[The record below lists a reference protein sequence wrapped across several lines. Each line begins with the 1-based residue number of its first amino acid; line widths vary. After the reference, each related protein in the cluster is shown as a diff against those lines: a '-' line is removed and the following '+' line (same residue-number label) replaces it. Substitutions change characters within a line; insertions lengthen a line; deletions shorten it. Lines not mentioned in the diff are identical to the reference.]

1 VSARKQSE
9 RDLEIEQDPAFQ
21 RREWAAQRI
30 GWALMAAVI
39 SAALAGVFGDGPIAR
54 ARAVSSDGNLR
65 VEYER
70 IARGDALTAL
80 HISVHGSVL
89 RSGTAHVWLDR
100 KYAERMFIQTISPEP
115 DSVSTHPTR
124 LRFAF
129 GAGPG
134 ADSAGIHIQLKPTAF
149 GFYTGAIGVDKGAAV
164 VFKQFVLP

>member
-9 RDLEIEQDPAFQ
+9 PGLEIEQDPAFQ

-39 SAALAGVFGDGPIAR
+39 IAALAGVFGDGPIAR

-80 HISVHGSVL
+80 HISIRGSVL

-100 KYAERMFIQTISPEP
+100 DYAENMFIQTISPEP

-124 LRFAF
+124 LHFAF
-129 GAGPG
+129 AAGPG
-134 ADSAGIHIQLKPTAF
+134 ADSAGIHIQLQPTAF
-149 GFYTGAIGVDKGAAV
+149 GSYTGAIGVVDGAGV
-164 VFKQFVLP
+164 VFQQYILP